1 MIAVFGS
8 SGYIGSKLCEFLV
21 KKNLRFI
28 KLSLFK
34 RKGYIYIKD
43 FSFEKVSKVL
53 LKYNVSSIINLHAQT
68 DINNSYLNP
77 EYDYAHNIKLTM
89 SVLRTLIDSKK
100 KISYIFIGTATQVGY
115 TNIKNPIPLKTKSQP
130 STSFDLS
137 KQYCEDQIKLY
148 KEKYNINAFTL
159 RLSNVFGPGK
169 NVNNSRGII
178 NKMIHSAINDNNL
191 TIYGN
196 GEFLRD
202 FVYIDDVV
210 SAIYLANKFHTKLNR
225 ANYYYIS
232 TNRGYS
238 FKKFAKIL
246 SSFVRKLNQKKLNVI
261 YLPWP
266 KNTNKIDKR
275 FFVGNSRNFIK
286 ITSWKPEVSLANNI
300 KRFFKEIGYI

>member
-1 MIAVFGS
+1 MIAIFGF

-21 KKNLRFI
+21 KKNLKFI
-28 KLSLFK
+28 RLSLSK

-43 FSFEKVSKVL
+43 FSYEKVSKVL
-53 LKYNVSSIINLHAQT
+53 LKYNVSNIINLHAQT

-77 EYDYAHNIKLTM
+77 EYDYAHNIRLTM
-89 SVLRTLIDSKK
+89 SVLRVLINSKT

-115 TNIKNPIPLKTKSQP
+115 TNIKKPISLKIKSQP

-178 NKMIHSAINDNNL
+178 NKMIYSAIKDNKL

-196 GEFLRD
+196 GKFLRD
-202 FVYIDDVV
+202 FVYIDDVIL
-210 SAIYLANKFHTKLNR
+210 AIYLAYKFHTKLNK

-238 FKKFAKIL
+238 FNKFAEIL
-246 SSFVRKLNQKKLNVI
+246 STFVFKLNQKKLNII

-286 ITSWKPEVSLANNI
+286 ITSWNPEVSLIRNI
-300 KRFFKEIGYI
+300 KRFLKEVGHI

>member
-1 MIAVFGS
+1 
-8 SGYIGSKLCEFLV
+8 
-21 KKNLRFI
+21 
-28 KLSLFK
+28 
-34 RKGYIYIKD
+34 
-43 FSFEKVSKVL
+43 
-53 LKYNVSSIINLHAQT
+53 
-68 DINNSYLNP
+68 
-77 EYDYAHNIKLTM
+77 M
-89 SVLRTLIDSKK
+89 SVLRVLINSKT

-115 TNIKNPIPLKTKSQP
+115 TNIKKPISLKIKSQP

-178 NKMIHSAINDNNL
+178 NKMIYSAIKDNKL

-196 GEFLRD
+196 GKFLRD
-202 FVYIDDVV
+202 FVYIDDVIL
-210 SAIYLANKFHTKLNR
+210 AIYLAYKFHTKLNK

-238 FKKFAKIL
+238 FNKFAEIL
-246 SSFVRKLNQKKLNVI
+246 STFVFKLNQKKLNII

-286 ITSWKPEVSLANNI
+286 ITSWNPEVSLIRNI
-300 KRFFKEIGYI
+300 KRFLKEVGHI